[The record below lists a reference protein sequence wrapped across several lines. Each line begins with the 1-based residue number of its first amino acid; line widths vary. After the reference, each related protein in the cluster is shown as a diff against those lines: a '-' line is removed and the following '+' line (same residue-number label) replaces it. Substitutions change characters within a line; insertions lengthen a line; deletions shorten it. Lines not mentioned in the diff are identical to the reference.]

1 MTRKKVGLA
10 LGGGA
15 VRGLAHIGVLEIL
28 EKEGIQIDA
37 IAGTS
42 IGAAVGALYAKGK
55 SSEAIKD
62 VVLDIKWWRLAPLL
76 DLTLLKSGF
85 IGGRKVK
92 ELLKSIIGDVAF
104 EDLKIPLVCV
114 AADIMTGEE
123 VLIDEGSVLEAVR
136 ASISIPV
143 VFTLAKWRGRY
154 LVDGGL
160 VNPVPVDVLK
170 RMGIDFIIA
179 VNVIPPPIARAKP
192 VVRSR
197 APNMINVIMQSIY
210 INAHFLVDSCLKG
223 ADVVIEPQVTHI
235 GIGDVQRAQEFI
247 LQGEW
252 AAQDAIPEIKKK
264 LAAL

>member
-28 EKEGIQIDA
+28 EKEGVPIDA

-55 SSEAIKD
+55 NPEAIKD
-62 VVLDIKWWRLAPLL
+62 VVLDIKWLRLAPLL
-76 DLTLLKSGF
+76 DLTLPKSGF

-114 AADIMTGEE
+114 ATDIMTGEE
-123 VLIDEGSVLEAVR
+123 ILIDEGSVLEAVR

-160 VNPVPVDVLK
+160 VNPGTGGCSETDGDGFYHC
-170 RMGIDFIIA
+170 REC
-179 VNVIPPPIARAKP
+179 
-192 VVRSR
+192 
-197 APNMINVIMQSIY
+197 
-210 INAHFLVDSCLKG
+210 DSTS
-223 ADVVIEPQVTHI
+223 DS
-235 GIGDVQRAQEFI
+235 
-247 LQGEW
+247 QG
-252 AAQDAIPEIKKK
+252 
-264 LAAL
+264 